1 MKESVAL
8 SPFFERAKGSL
19 DGFPADAYVAGLR
32 EPGGTAVA
40 VELALPSELVEQ
52 AVLTH
57 SRLNVS
63 LSPNGR
69 LGLYAE
75 GVSEVAMEAAG
86 RTVRQQTLESLIQ
99 DCLDPDLLAGE
110 DDAVREL
117 SILRAQLAR
126 ALGQVDGTLERLKH
140 Q

>member
-8 SPFFERAKGSL
+8 SPYFERAKGNL
-19 DGFPADAYVAGLR
+19 EGFPAEAYVAGLR
-32 EPGGTAVA
+32 EAGGTAVS
-40 VELALPSELVEQ
+40 VEITLPSELVEH
-52 AVLTH
+52 AVLTD
-57 SRLNVS
+57 SRFNVS

-69 LGLYAE
+69 LVLYAE
-75 GVSEVAMEAAG
+75 GVSDVAMAAAG
-86 RTVRQQTLESLIQ
+86 RPVRQQTLESVIQ
-99 DCLDPDLLAGE
+99 DCWDPDLLVGE

-117 SILRAQLAR
+117 SMLRAQLMR